1 VLEPA
6 LDRGKDV
13 ALRMVHAGAGTCIG
27 VKKDGA
33 FKTLHD
39 GGGLVRAKMWLE
51 VREDID
57 HAAHERGV
65 RANIARNSA
74 PRFFDSSNGIRHG
87 SVLEIVCLYA
97 RDNST

>member
-1 VLEPA
+1 MLPSA
-6 LDRGKDV
+6 RRTR
-13 ALRMVHAGAGTCIG
+13 ARAACIG

-39 GGGLVRAKMWLE
+39 GGELVRAKTRLE
-51 VREDID
+51 MREDID
-57 HAAHERGV
+57 RAAHERGV
-65 RANIARNSA
+65 RANIARNSTQ
-74 PRFFDSSNGIRHG
+74 RSFDSSDGIRHG